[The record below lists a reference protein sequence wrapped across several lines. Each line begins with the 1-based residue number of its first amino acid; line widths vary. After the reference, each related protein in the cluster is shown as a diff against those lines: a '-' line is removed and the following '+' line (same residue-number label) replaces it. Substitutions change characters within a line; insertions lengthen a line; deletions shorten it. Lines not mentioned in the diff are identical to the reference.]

1 MKQVIYTYDDLK
13 WSEYVQ
19 LMNAYK
25 KGDAIEVLSVL
36 CREDAANCSLYELPT
51 IDDSRFVRQRRA
63 ALDEW
68 NGQKIEL
75 DMGKYSALAV
85 IAFQEEMKNVG
96 DLYMPVNCLSK
107 LFNVDVTDC
116 PVSAILDWF
125 DYFSDCWAVLKKEMV
140 KRLKKLLKKN
150 DSVEIK
156 DLITRLEDGLR

>member
-36 CREDAANCSLYELPT
+36 CREDAADCPLYELPT
-51 IDDSRFVRQRRA
+51 IDDSRFIRQRRA
-63 ALDEW
+63 ALNEW

-75 DMGKYSALAV
+75 DMSKYSALSV
-85 IAFQEEMKNVG
+85 LAFQEEMKNVG

-107 LFNVDVTDC
+107 LFNADVTDC
-116 PVSAILDWF
+116 PVSYVLDWF
-125 DYFSDCWAVLKKEMV
+125 DYFSDCWAVLKKEMM
-140 KRLKKLLKKN
+140 KRLKKLLKKD
-150 DSVEIK
+150 DSQEIK
-156 DLITRLEDGLR
+156 DLIKKLEDEMA